1 MIFDHLSNYY
11 SMKKIIIFALAGFA
25 MYSCSN
31 SGSNNSSGFE
41 IKGNLS
47 NSKGESIYLEKLS
60 QTGVVAVD
68 SATINEKGEFV
79 MNHYSPSIGFYR
91 LRLTESNFAMLVLD
105 SAQKVSVTA
114 DARDLG
120 NTFKS
125 EGSPETTLFSEYN
138 TLAQGQKTRTDSLEN
153 IFRTAMVTL
162 KLDSLRADSLSKE
175 LQKPYEYMVNQ
186 YSEVVAKKIMQ
197 NTQSF
202 ASIMAIQQLR
212 PEQYLDVYKALDKG
226 LTEKYPNNK
235 DIKSFHAMVQQ
246 TEMMVAKTEAIKI
259 GAEAPEL
266 ILPTKDNK
274 DLALSSFRGKIVL
287 IDFWASWCAPCRKEL
302 PNVKRAYEKYKN
314 KGFEILGVSLD
325 KDRDSWLEAID
336 KEGLKW
342 PQVSDLKFWQSEAC
356 QTYAVQSI
364 PYTVLVDK
372 EGKIIATDLRGADLD
387 KKLAEIFK

>member
-1 MIFDHLSNYY
+1 
-11 SMKKIIIFALAGFA
+11 MKKIIIFALAGFA

>member
-1 MIFDHLSNYY
+1 
-11 SMKKIIIFALAGFA
+11 MKKIIFFALASFV
-25 MYSCSN
+25 MYACSN
-31 SGSNNSSGFE
+31 SGSNNPSGFE
-41 IKGNLS
+41 IKGKLS

-60 QTGVVAVD
+60 QTGVAAVD
-68 SATINEKGEFV
+68 SATINEEGEFV

-91 LRLTESNFAMLVLD
+91 LRINESNFAMLVLD

-120 NTFKS
+120 NSFKS

-175 LQKPYEYMVNQ
+175 LQKPYENMVSQ
-186 YSEVVAKKIMQ
+186 YSEIVAKKIMG
-197 NTQSF
+197 NSNSF

-212 PEQYLDVYKALDKG
+212 PEQYLEVYKALDKG

-235 DIKSFHAMVQQ
+235 DIQSFHAMVQQ
-246 TEMMVAKTEAIKI
+246 TEMMVAKTEAIKV

-302 PNVKRAYEKYKN
+302 PNVKRVYEKYKN

-325 KDRDSWLEAID
+325 KDRDTWLEAID